1 MNKLALFRPEAL
13 EARQTGLLGEV
24 VLIRPVAF
32 TVFTIFAV
40 VVALVIIAFFIWGSY
55 TKRSTVSG
63 QLVPDTGLI
72 KLYAR
77 QPGTVL
83 QNRVV
88 EGQSVK
94 SGDVLFVL
102 SNEIQSS
109 TQGDTQALIS
119 QQVESRAVSLQGELA
134 QTRLKQRDER
144 EALLKKIAGL
154 QIELQKIDEQI
165 DSQKDRVSLSQKTVA
180 RYQDLLSR
188 DFISQEDLQ
197 QKQEVMLDQR
207 SRLESL
213 ERDRINTDNDLT
225 NQKNSLA
232 GLAIK
237 DQNDL
242 AQIARNLTSTR
253 QELTESEAKRS
264 LVVTAPESGTATAIL
279 VDVGQA
285 VDTNKSLVSIV
296 PTGARL
302 QAELYAPS
310 SAVGFIKAGDKVML
324 RYQAYPYQKF
334 GQSQGVVASVAKTT
348 LPASE
353 LSELGH
359 VLTGAAGNDN
369 QPTYR
374 ITVNLAKQTVEAYGQ
389 PQQLQA
395 GMLLDADILQET
407 RHLYEWVLEP
417 LYSLTGKL

>member
-1 MNKLALFRPEAL
+1 MQKSPLFRPEAL

-24 VLIRPVAF
+24 VLIRPVSF
-32 TVFTIFAV
+32 TVFTTFAV
-40 VVALVIIAFFIWGSY
+40 VVTLVIIAFFIWGSY

-77 QPGTVL
+77 QPGIVL

-88 EGQSVK
+88 EGQAVK

-102 SNEIQSS
+102 SSDIQSS

-134 QTRLKQRDER
+134 KTRLAQRDQR
-144 EALLKKIAGL
+144 DALLKKITGL
-154 QIELQKIDEQI
+154 QTELQKVDDQI

-188 DFISQEDLQ
+188 DYISQEDLQ
-197 QKQEVMLDQR
+197 TKQADMLDQR

-213 ERDRINTDNDLT
+213 ERDRISTDNGLT
-225 NQKNSLA
+225 DQKNSLA

-242 AQIARNLTSTR
+242 AQIARSLTSTR

-264 LVVTAPESGTATAIL
+264 LVVTAPESGTITAIL

-296 PTGARL
+296 PIGARL
-302 QAELYAPS
+302 QADLYAPS
-310 SAVGFIKAGDKVML
+310 SAVGFIKTGYKVML

-334 GQSQGVVASVAKTT
+334 GQSQGIVASVAKTT

-359 VLTGAAGNDN
+359 VTTGATGNDN
-369 QPTYR
+369 QPIYR

-395 GMLLDADILQET
+395 GMLLDADILQDT